1 MTTLLCTQLQMVI
14 NVWRRP
20 PHVRKMMN
28 NILSGLRIIES
39 SAFVAVPMAGMTL
52 AQMGAEVIRFDRLE
66 GGLDARRMPYSP
78 SGSSLFWSGMNKGK
92 KSIAIDMK
100 SPEGKELISNLI
112 TAPGKDA
119 GLFLTNLK
127 VRGWLDYETLSKIRS
142 DIIIVT
148 LTGDRHG
155 KPQVDYTVNPALGI
169 PDITGHE
176 GSVDPVA
183 NAIPAWDMIAGNMCV
198 SSLLAAERYRLR
210 HGVGQDVEIALKD
223 VASAAIGHLGMIAD
237 TTLNTDDRT
246 KAGNSLYG
254 AYGKDFLCADGNRV
268 MIIGLTSRQWAGIV
282 KATDTAE
289 QFKQLEM
296 ENNINLQDESIR
308 WKWRHAIT
316 EIIEPWFKIR
326 KVEDFASNFDKI
338 GLTWS
343 VFRSVRE
350 ALDFDPD
357 LTEDNP
363 LFKKILQPDAGEFLV
378 PKHPANFSK
387 VENSD
392 PTAAPILGEH
402 TEEILGDV
410 LNLSDIEVSN
420 LFDNGVV
427 ASPSFHK
434 NK

>member
-1 MTTLLCTQLQMVI
+1 
-14 NVWRRP
+14 
-20 PHVRKMMN
+20 MN
-28 NILSGLRIIES
+28 NILSGLRVIES

-52 AQMGAEVIRFDRLE
+52 SQMGAEVIRFDRLE

-78 SGSSLFWSGMNKGK
+78 SGHSLFWSGMNKGK
-92 KSIAIDMK
+92 KSIAVDMK
-100 SPEGKELISNLI
+100 SPKGKELISNLV

-127 VRGWLDYETLSKIRS
+127 VRGWLDYETLSKVRS

-176 GSVDPVA
+176 GSADPVA

-223 VASAAIGHLGMIAD
+223 VAAAAIGHLGMIAD
-237 TTLNTDDRT
+237 STLNSDDRT
-246 KAGNSLYG
+246 KAGNALYG

-268 MIIGLTSRQWAGIV
+268 MIIGLTSRQWSGIV
-282 KATDTAE
+282 KATDTTE
-289 QFKQLEM
+289 QFKKLEK

-308 WKWRHAIT
+308 WHWRHEIT

-326 KVEDFASNFDKI
+326 TVKDFADDFDKT

-343 VFRSVRE
+343 VFRSVKE
-350 ALDFDPD
+350 ALNVDPD

-363 LFKKILQPDAGEFLV
+363 LFKKILQPNAGEFLV
-378 PKHPANFSK
+378 PRHPANFSK

-392 PTAAPILGEH
+392 ATPAPALGEH
-402 TEEILGDV
+402 TEEVLGDV
-410 LNLSDIEVSN
+410 LNLSDLEISN
-420 LFDNGVV
+420 LFDDGVV
-427 ASPSFHK
+427 ASPNYNK
-434 NK
+434 N

>member
-1 MTTLLCTQLQMVI
+1 
-14 NVWRRP
+14 
-20 PHVRKMMN
+20 MN
-28 NILSGLRIIES
+28 NILSGLRVIES

-52 AQMGAEVIRFDRLE
+52 SQMGAEVIRFDRLE

-78 SGSSLFWSGMNKGK
+78 SGTSLFWSGMNKGK
-92 KSIAIDMK
+92 KSIAVDMK
-100 SPEGKELISNLI
+100 SPKGKELISNLV

-127 VRGWLDYETLSKIRS
+127 VRGWLDYETLSKVRS

-155 KPQVDYTVNPALGI
+155 RPQVDYTVNPALGI

-176 GSVDPVA
+176 GSADPVA

-223 VASAAIGHLGMIAD
+223 VAAAAIGHLGMIAD
-237 TTLNTDDRT
+237 STLNSDDRT
-246 KAGNSLYG
+246 KAGNALYG

-268 MIIGLTSRQWAGIV
+268 MIIGLTSRQWSGIV
-282 KATDTAE
+282 KATDTSE
-289 QFKQLEM
+289 QFKKLEI

-308 WKWRHAIT
+308 WQWRHAIT

-326 KVEDFASNFDKI
+326 AVEDFADDFDKT

-343 VFRSVRE
+343 VFRSVKE
-350 ALDFDPD
+350 ALNVDPD

-392 PTAAPILGEH
+392 ATPAPALGEH
-402 TEEILGDV
+402 TEEVLGDV
-410 LNLSDIEVSN
+410 LNLSDLEIAN
-420 LFDNGVV
+420 LFDDGVV
-427 ASPSFHK
+427 ASSNYNK
-434 NK
+434 N

>member
-1 MTTLLCTQLQMVI
+1 
-14 NVWRRP
+14 
-20 PHVRKMMN
+20 MN
-28 NILSGLRIIES
+28 NILSGLRVIES

-52 AQMGAEVIRFDRLE
+52 SQMGAEVIRFDRLE

-78 SGSSLFWSGMNKGK
+78 SGTSLFWSGMNKGK
-92 KSIAIDMK
+92 KSIAVDMK
-100 SPEGKELISNLI
+100 SPKGKELISNLV

-127 VRGWLDYETLSKIRS
+127 VRGWLDYETLSKVRS

-155 KPQVDYTVNPALGI
+155 RPQVDYTVNPALGI

-176 GSVDPVA
+176 GSADPVA

-210 HGVGQDVEIALKD
+210 HGVGQDVEVALKD
-223 VASAAIGHLGMIAD
+223 VAAAAIGHLGMIAD
-237 TTLNTDDRT
+237 ATLNSDDRT
-246 KAGNSLYG
+246 KAGNALYG

-268 MIIGLTSRQWAGIV
+268 MIIGLTSRQWSGIV
-282 KATDTAE
+282 KATDTSE
-289 QFKQLEM
+289 QFKKLEI

-308 WKWRHAIT
+308 WQWRHAIT

-326 KVEDFASNFDKI
+326 AVEDFADDFDKT

-343 VFRSVRE
+343 VFRSVKE
-350 ALDFDPD
+350 ALNVDPD

-392 PTAAPILGEH
+392 ATPAPALGEH
-402 TEEILGDV
+402 TEEVLGDV
-410 LNLSDIEVSN
+410 LNLSDLEIAN
-420 LFDNGVV
+420 LFDEGVV
-427 ASPSFHK
+427 ASSNYNK
-434 NK
+434 N

>member
-1 MTTLLCTQLQMVI
+1 MAI
-14 NVWRRP
+14 NVWRQL
-20 PHVRKMMN
+20 PHGRKIMN
-28 NILSGLRIIES
+28 NILSGLRVIES

-52 AQMGAEVIRFDRLE
+52 SQMGAEVIRFDRLE

-78 SGSSLFWSGMNKGK
+78 SGTSLFWSGMNKGK
-92 KSIAIDMK
+92 KSIAVDMK
-100 SPEGKELISNLI
+100 SPKGKELISNLV

-127 VRGWLDYETLSKIRS
+127 VRGWLDYETLSKVRS

-155 KPQVDYTVNPALGI
+155 RPQVDYTVNPALGI

-176 GSVDPVA
+176 GSADPVA

-210 HGVGQDVEIALKD
+210 HGVGQDVEVALKD
-223 VASAAIGHLGMIAD
+223 VAAAAIGHLGMIAD
-237 TTLNTDDRT
+237 STLNSDDRT
-246 KAGNSLYG
+246 KAGNALYG
-254 AYGKDFLCADGNRV
+254 AYGKDFLCGDGNRV
-268 MIIGLTSRQWAGIV
+268 MIIGLTSRQWSGIV
-282 KATDTAE
+282 KATDTSE
-289 QFKQLEM
+289 QFKKMEI

-308 WKWRHAIT
+308 WQWRHAIT

-326 KVEDFASNFDKI
+326 AVEDFADDFDKT

-343 VFRSVRE
+343 VFRSVKE
-350 ALDFDPD
+350 ALNVDPD

-378 PKHPANFSK
+378 PRHPANFSK

-392 PTAAPILGEH
+392 ATPAPALGEH
-402 TEEILGDV
+402 TEEVLGDV
-410 LNLSDIEVSN
+410 LNLSDLEIAD
-420 LFDNGVV
+420 LFDDGVV
-427 ASPSFHK
+427 ASPNYNK
-434 NK
+434 N

>member
-1 MTTLLCTQLQMVI
+1 
-14 NVWRRP
+14 
-20 PHVRKMMN
+20 MN
-28 NILSGLRIIES
+28 KILSGLRVIES

-52 AQMGAEVIRFDRLE
+52 SQMGAEVIRFDRLE

-92 KSIAIDMK
+92 KSIAVDMK
-100 SPEGKELISNLI
+100 SPKGKELISNLV

-127 VRGWLDYETLSKIRS
+127 VKGWLDYETLSKVRS

-155 KPQVDYTVNPALGI
+155 RPQVDYTVNPALGI

-176 GSVDPVA
+176 GSADPVA

-223 VASAAIGHLGMIAD
+223 VAAAAIGHLGMIAD
-237 TTLNTDDRT
+237 TTLNSDDRT
-246 KAGNSLYG
+246 KAGNALYG

-268 MIIGLTSRQWAGIV
+268 MIIGLTSRQWSGIV

-289 QFKQLEM
+289 QFKKLEM
-296 ENNINLQDESIR
+296 ENNINLQDESVR
-308 WKWRHAIT
+308 WQWRHEIT

-326 KVEDFASNFDKI
+326 AVRDFADHFDKT

-343 VFRSVRE
+343 VFRSVKE
-350 ALDFDPD
+350 ALNVDPD

-378 PKHPANFSK
+378 PRHPANFSK
-387 VENSD
+387 VESSD
-392 PTAAPILGEH
+392 AAPAPALGEH

-410 LNLSDIEVSN
+410 LNLSDLEIAN
-420 LFDNGVV
+420 LFDDGVV
-427 ASPSFHK
+427 ASSNYNK
-434 NK
+434 N

>member
-1 MTTLLCTQLQMVI
+1 
-14 NVWRRP
+14 
-20 PHVRKMMN
+20 MN
-28 NILSGLRIIES
+28 NILSGLRVIES

-52 AQMGAEVIRFDRLE
+52 SQMGAEVIRFDRLE

-78 SGSSLFWSGMNKGK
+78 SGHSLFWSGMNKGK
-92 KSIAIDMK
+92 KSIAVDMK
-100 SPEGKELISNLI
+100 SPKGKELISNLV

-127 VRGWLDYETLSKIRS
+127 VRGWLDYETLSKVRS

-176 GSVDPVA
+176 GSADPVA

-223 VASAAIGHLGMIAD
+223 VAAAAIGHLGMIAD
-237 TTLNTDDRT
+237 STLNSDDRT
-246 KAGNSLYG
+246 KAGNALYG

-268 MIIGLTSRQWAGIV
+268 MIIGLTSRQWSGIV
-282 KATDTAE
+282 KATDTTE
-289 QFKQLEM
+289 QFKKLEK

-308 WKWRHAIT
+308 WRWRHAIT

-326 KVEDFASNFDKI
+326 TVKDFADDFDKT

-343 VFRSVRE
+343 VFRSVKE
-350 ALDFDPD
+350 ALNVDPD

-363 LFKKILQPDAGEFLV
+363 LFKKILQPNVGEFLV
-378 PKHPANFSK
+378 PRHPANFSK

-392 PTAAPILGEH
+392 ATPAPALGEH
-402 TEEILGDV
+402 TEEVLGDV
-410 LNLSDIEVSN
+410 LNLSDLEISN
-420 LFDNGVV
+420 LFDDGVV
-427 ASPSFHK
+427 ASPNYNK
-434 NK
+434 N

>member
-1 MTTLLCTQLQMVI
+1 MAI
-14 NVWRRP
+14 NVWRQL
-20 PHVRKMMN
+20 PHGRKIMN
-28 NILSGLRIIES
+28 NILSGLRVIES

-52 AQMGAEVIRFDRLE
+52 SQMGAEVIRFDRLE

-78 SGSSLFWSGMNKGK
+78 SGTSLFWSGMNKGK
-92 KSIAIDMK
+92 KSIAVDMK
-100 SPEGKELISNLI
+100 SPKGKELISNLV

-127 VRGWLDYETLSKIRS
+127 VRGWLDYETLSKVRS

-155 KPQVDYTVNPALGI
+155 RPQVDYTVNPALGI

-176 GSVDPVA
+176 GSADPVA

-223 VASAAIGHLGMIAD
+223 VAAAAIGHLGMIAD
-237 TTLNTDDRT
+237 STLNSDDRT

-268 MIIGLTSRQWAGIV
+268 MIIGLTSRQWSGIV
-282 KATDTAE
+282 KATDTSE
-289 QFKQLEM
+289 QFKKLEI

-308 WKWRHAIT
+308 WQWRHSIT

-326 KVEDFASNFDKI
+326 TVKDFADDFDKI

-343 VFRSVRE
+343 VFRSVKE
-350 ALDFDPD
+350 ALNVDPD

-363 LFKKILQPDAGEFLV
+363 LFKKILQPNAGEFLV
-378 PKHPANFSK
+378 PRHPANFSK

-392 PTAAPILGEH
+392 AKPAPALGEH
-402 TEEILGDV
+402 TEEVLGDV
-410 LNLSDIEVSN
+410 LNLSDLEISN
-420 LFDNGVV
+420 LFDDGVV
-427 ASPSFHK
+427 ASPNYNK
-434 NK
+434 N

>member
-1 MTTLLCTQLQMVI
+1 
-14 NVWRRP
+14 
-20 PHVRKMMN
+20 MN
-28 NILSGLRIIES
+28 NILSGLRVIES

-52 AQMGAEVIRFDRLE
+52 SQMGAEVIRFDRLE

-78 SGSSLFWSGMNKGK
+78 SGTSLFWSGMNKGK
-92 KSIAIDMK
+92 KSIAVDMK
-100 SPEGKELISNLI
+100 SPKGKELISNLV

-127 VRGWLDYETLSKIRS
+127 VRGWLDYETLSKVRS

-155 KPQVDYTVNPALGI
+155 RPQVDYTVNPALGI

-176 GSVDPVA
+176 GSADPVA

-223 VASAAIGHLGMIAD
+223 VAAAAIGHLGMIAD
-237 TTLNTDDRT
+237 ATLNSDDRT
-246 KAGNSLYG
+246 KAGNALYG

-268 MIIGLTSRQWAGIV
+268 MIIGLTNRQWSGIV
-282 KATDTAE
+282 KATDTTE
-289 QFKQLEM
+289 QFKKLEK
-296 ENNINLQDESIR
+296 ENNINLQDESTR
-308 WKWRHAIT
+308 WHWRHAIT

-326 KVEDFASNFDKI
+326 TVKDFADDFDKT

-343 VFRSVRE
+343 VFRSVKE
-350 ALDFDPD
+350 ALNVDPD

-392 PTAAPILGEH
+392 ATPAPALGEH
-402 TEEILGDV
+402 TEEVLGDV
-410 LNLSDIEVSN
+410 LNLSDLEIAN
-420 LFDNGVV
+420 LFDDGVV
-427 ASPSFHK
+427 ASSNYNK
-434 NK
+434 N

>member
-1 MTTLLCTQLQMVI
+1 MAI
-14 NVWRRP
+14 NVWRQL
-20 PHVRKMMN
+20 PHGRKIMN
-28 NILSGLRIIES
+28 NILSGLRVIES

-52 AQMGAEVIRFDRLE
+52 SQMGAEVIRFDRLE

-78 SGSSLFWSGMNKGK
+78 SGTSLFWSGMNKGK
-92 KSIAIDMK
+92 KSIAVDMK
-100 SPEGKELISNLI
+100 SPKGKELISNLV

-127 VRGWLDYETLSKIRS
+127 VRGWLDYETLSKVRS

-155 KPQVDYTVNPALGI
+155 RPQVDYTVNPALGI

-176 GSVDPVA
+176 GSADPVA

-210 HGVGQDVEIALKD
+210 HGLGQDVEIALKD
-223 VASAAIGHLGMIAD
+223 VAAAAIGHLGMIAD
-237 TTLNTDDRT
+237 ATLNSDDRT
-246 KAGNSLYG
+246 KAGNALYG

-268 MIIGLTSRQWAGIV
+268 MIIGLTSRQWSGIV
-282 KATDTAE
+282 KATDTSE
-289 QFKQLEM
+289 QFKKLEI

-308 WKWRHAIT
+308 WQWRHAIT

-326 KVEDFASNFDKI
+326 AVEDFADDFDKT

-343 VFRSVRE
+343 VFRSVKE
-350 ALDFDPD
+350 ALNVDPD

-378 PKHPANFSK
+378 PRHPANFSK

-392 PTAAPILGEH
+392 ATPAPALGEH

-410 LNLSDIEVSN
+410 LNLSDLEIAN
-420 LFDNGVV
+420 LFDDGVV
-427 ASPSFHK
+427 ASSNYNK
-434 NK
+434 N

>member
-1 MTTLLCTQLQMVI
+1 
-14 NVWRRP
+14 
-20 PHVRKMMN
+20 MN
-28 NILSGLRIIES
+28 NILSGLRVIES

-52 AQMGAEVIRFDRLE
+52 SQMGAEVIRFDRLE

-78 SGSSLFWSGMNKGK
+78 SGTSLFWSGMNKGK
-92 KSIAIDMK
+92 KSIAVDMK
-100 SPEGKELISNLI
+100 SPKGKELISNLV

-127 VRGWLDYETLSKIRS
+127 VRGWLDYETLSKVRS

-155 KPQVDYTVNPALGI
+155 RPQVDYTVNPALGI

-176 GSVDPVA
+176 GSADPVA

-223 VASAAIGHLGMIAD
+223 VAAAAIGHLGMIAD
-237 TTLNTDDRT
+237 ATLNSDDRT
-246 KAGNSLYG
+246 KAGNALYG

-268 MIIGLTSRQWAGIV
+268 MIIGLTSRQWSGIV
-282 KATDTAE
+282 KATDTSE
-289 QFKQLEM
+289 QFKKLEI

-308 WKWRHAIT
+308 WQWRHAIT

-326 KVEDFASNFDKI
+326 AVEDFADDFDKT

-343 VFRSVRE
+343 VFRSVKE
-350 ALDFDPD
+350 ALNVDPD

-363 LFKKILQPDAGEFLV
+363 LFKKIMQPDAGEFLV
-378 PKHPANFSK
+378 PRHPANFSK

-392 PTAAPILGEH
+392 ATPAPALGEH

-410 LNLSDIEVSN
+410 LNLSDLEIAN
-420 LFDNGVV
+420 LFDDGVV
-427 ASPSFHK
+427 ASSNYNK
-434 NK
+434 N

>member
-1 MTTLLCTQLQMVI
+1 MAI
-14 NVWRRP
+14 NVWRQL
-20 PHVRKMMN
+20 PHGRKIMN
-28 NILSGLRIIES
+28 NILSGLRVIES

-52 AQMGAEVIRFDRLE
+52 SQMGAEVIRFDRLE

-78 SGSSLFWSGMNKGK
+78 SGTSLFWSGMNKGK
-92 KSIAIDMK
+92 KSIAVDMK
-100 SPEGKELISNLI
+100 SPKGKELISNLV

-127 VRGWLDYETLSKIRS
+127 VRGWLDYETLSKVRS

-155 KPQVDYTVNPALGI
+155 RPQVDYTVNPALGI

-176 GSVDPVA
+176 GSADPVA

-223 VASAAIGHLGMIAD
+223 VAAAAIGHLGMIAD
-237 TTLNTDDRT
+237 ATLNSDDRT
-246 KAGNSLYG
+246 KAGNALYG

-268 MIIGLTSRQWAGIV
+268 MIIGLTSRQWSGIV
-282 KATDTAE
+282 KATDTSE
-289 QFKQLEM
+289 QFKKLEI

-308 WKWRHAIT
+308 WQWRHAIT

-326 KVEDFASNFDKI
+326 AVEDFADDFDKT

-343 VFRSVRE
+343 VFRSVKE
-350 ALDFDPD
+350 ALNVDPD

-378 PKHPANFSK
+378 PRHPANFSK

-392 PTAAPILGEH
+392 ATPAPALGEH

-410 LNLSDIEVSN
+410 LNLSDLEIAN
-420 LFDNGVV
+420 LFDDGVV
-427 ASPSFHK
+427 ASSNYNK
-434 NK
+434 N

>member
-1 MTTLLCTQLQMVI
+1 
-14 NVWRRP
+14 
-20 PHVRKMMN
+20 MN
-28 NILSGLRIIES
+28 NILSGLRVIES

-52 AQMGAEVIRFDRLE
+52 SQMGAEVIRFDRLE

-78 SGSSLFWSGMNKGK
+78 SGTSLFWSGMNKGK
-92 KSIAIDMK
+92 KSIAVDMK
-100 SPEGKELISNLI
+100 SPKGKELISNLV

-127 VRGWLDYETLSKIRS
+127 VRGWLDYETLSKVRS

-155 KPQVDYTVNPALGI
+155 RPQVDYTVNPALGI

-176 GSVDPVA
+176 GSADPVA

-223 VASAAIGHLGMIAD
+223 VAAAAIGHLGMIAD
-237 TTLNTDDRT
+237 ATLNSDDRT
-246 KAGNSLYG
+246 KAGNALYG

-268 MIIGLTSRQWAGIV
+268 MIIGLTSRQWSGIV
-282 KATDTAE
+282 KATDTSE
-289 QFKQLEM
+289 QFKKLEI

-308 WKWRHAIT
+308 WQWRHAIT

-326 KVEDFASNFDKI
+326 AVEDFADDFDKT

-343 VFRSVRE
+343 VFRSVKE
-350 ALDFDPD
+350 ALNVDPD

-378 PKHPANFSK
+378 PRHPANFSK

-392 PTAAPILGEH
+392 ATPAPALGEH

-410 LNLSDIEVSN
+410 LNLSDLEIAN
-420 LFDNGVV
+420 LFDDGVV
-427 ASPSFHK
+427 ASSNYNK
-434 NK
+434 N

>member
-1 MTTLLCTQLQMVI
+1 
-14 NVWRRP
+14 
-20 PHVRKMMN
+20 MN
-28 NILSGLRIIES
+28 NILSGLRVIES

-52 AQMGAEVIRFDRLE
+52 SQMGAEVIRFDRLE

-78 SGSSLFWSGMNKGK
+78 SGTSLFWSGMNKGK
-92 KSIAIDMK
+92 KSIAVDMK
-100 SPEGKELISNLI
+100 SPKGKELISNLV

-127 VRGWLDYETLSKIRS
+127 VRGWLDYETLSKVRS

-155 KPQVDYTVNPALGI
+155 RPQVDYTVNPALGI

-176 GSVDPVA
+176 GSADPVA

-223 VASAAIGHLGMIAD
+223 VAAAAIGHLGMIAD
-237 TTLNTDDRT
+237 ATLNSDDRT
-246 KAGNSLYG
+246 KAGNALYG

-268 MIIGLTSRQWAGIV
+268 MIIGLTSRQWSGIV
-282 KATDTAE
+282 KATDTSE
-289 QFKQLEM
+289 QFKKLEI

-308 WKWRHAIT
+308 WQWRHAIT

-326 KVEDFASNFDKI
+326 AVEDFADDFDKT

-343 VFRSVRE
+343 VFRSVKE
-350 ALDFDPD
+350 ALNVDPD

-392 PTAAPILGEH
+392 ATPAPALGEH

-410 LNLSDIEVSN
+410 LNLSDLEIAN
-420 LFDNGVV
+420 LFDDGVV
-427 ASPSFHK
+427 ASSNYNK
-434 NK
+434 N

>member
-1 MTTLLCTQLQMVI
+1 
-14 NVWRRP
+14 
-20 PHVRKMMN
+20 MN
-28 NILSGLRIIES
+28 NILSGLRVIES

-52 AQMGAEVIRFDRLE
+52 SQMGAEVIRFDRLE

-78 SGSSLFWSGMNKGK
+78 SGTSLFWSGMNKGK
-92 KSIAIDMK
+92 KSIAVDMK
-100 SPEGKELISNLI
+100 SPKGKELISNLV

-127 VRGWLDYETLSKIRS
+127 VRGWLDYETLSKVRS

-155 KPQVDYTVNPALGI
+155 RPQVDYTVNPALGI

-176 GSVDPVA
+176 GSADPVA

-223 VASAAIGHLGMIAD
+223 VAAAAIGHLGMIAD
-237 TTLNTDDRT
+237 ATLNSDDRT
-246 KAGNSLYG
+246 KAGNALYG

-268 MIIGLTSRQWAGIV
+268 MIIGLTSRQWSGIV
-282 KATDTAE
+282 KATDTSE
-289 QFKQLEM
+289 QFKKLEI
-296 ENNINLQDESIR
+296 ENIINLQDESIR
-308 WKWRHAIT
+308 WQWRHAIT

-326 KVEDFASNFDKI
+326 AVEDFADDFDKI

-343 VFRSVRE
+343 VFRSVKE
-350 ALDFDPD
+350 ALNVDPD

-392 PTAAPILGEH
+392 ATPAPALGEH
-402 TEEILGDV
+402 TEEVLGDV
-410 LNLSDIEVSN
+410 LNLSDLEIAN
-420 LFDNGVV
+420 LFDDGVV
-427 ASPSFHK
+427 ASSNYNK
-434 NK
+434 N

>member
-1 MTTLLCTQLQMVI
+1 
-14 NVWRRP
+14 
-20 PHVRKMMN
+20 MN
-28 NILSGLRIIES
+28 NILSGLRVIES

-52 AQMGAEVIRFDRLE
+52 SQMGAEVIRFDRLE

-78 SGSSLFWSGMNKGK
+78 SGTSLFWSGMNKGK
-92 KSIAIDMK
+92 KSIAVDMK
-100 SPEGKELISNLI
+100 SPKGKELISNLV

-127 VRGWLDYETLSKIRS
+127 VRGWLDYETLSKLRS

-155 KPQVDYTVNPALGI
+155 RPQVDYTVNPALGI

-176 GSVDPVA
+176 GSADPVA

-223 VASAAIGHLGMIAD
+223 VAAAAIGHLGMIAD
-237 TTLNTDDRT
+237 ATLNSDDRT
-246 KAGNSLYG
+246 KAGNALYG

-268 MIIGLTSRQWAGIV
+268 MIIGLTSRQWSGIV
-282 KATDTAE
+282 KATDTSE
-289 QFKQLEM
+289 QFKKLEI

-308 WKWRHAIT
+308 WQWRHAIT

-326 KVEDFASNFDKI
+326 AVEDFADDFDKT

-343 VFRSVRE
+343 VFRSVKE
-350 ALDFDPD
+350 ALNVDPD

-392 PTAAPILGEH
+392 ATPAPALGEH
-402 TEEILGDV
+402 TEEVLGDV
-410 LNLSDIEVSN
+410 LNLSDLEIAN
-420 LFDNGVV
+420 LFDDGVV
-427 ASPSFHK
+427 ASSNYNK
-434 NK
+434 N

>member
-1 MTTLLCTQLQMVI
+1 
-14 NVWRRP
+14 
-20 PHVRKMMN
+20 MN

-210 HGVGQDVEIALKD
+210 HGFGQDVEIALKD

-268 MIIGLTSRQWAGIV
+268 MIIGLTSRQWTGIV

-296 ENNINLQDESIR
+296 QNNINLQDESIR

-326 KVEDFASNFDKI
+326 KVEDFAGNFDKI

>member
-1 MTTLLCTQLQMVI
+1 
-14 NVWRRP
+14 
-20 PHVRKMMN
+20 MN

-66 GGLDARRMPYSP
+66 GGLDARRMPYAP

-92 KSIAIDMK
+92 KSIAVDMK
-100 SPEGKELISNLI
+100 SPDGKELISNLI

-127 VRGWLDYETLSKIRS
+127 VRGWLDYETLSKVRS

-169 PDITGHE
+169 PDITGLE
-176 GSVDPVA
+176 GSTDPVA

-268 MIIGLTSRQWAGIV
+268 MIIGLTSRQWKGIV
-282 KATDTAE
+282 KATNTAE
-289 QFKQLEM
+289 QFTQLEM
-296 ENNINLQDESIR
+296 QNNINLQDESIR

-316 EIIEPWFKIR
+316 EIIEPWFKAR
-326 KVEDFASNFDKI
+326 KVEDFASDFDKT

-350 ALDFDPD
+350 ALNSDPD

-420 LFDNGVV
+420 LFDTGVV
-427 ASPSFHK
+427 ASPTFHK

>member
-1 MTTLLCTQLQMVI
+1 
-14 NVWRRP
+14 
-20 PHVRKMMN
+20 MN
-28 NILSGLRIIES
+28 NILSGLRVIES

-52 AQMGAEVIRFDRLE
+52 SQMGAEVIRFDRLE

-78 SGSSLFWSGMNKGK
+78 SGTSLFWSGMNKGK
-92 KSIAIDMK
+92 KSIAVDMK
-100 SPEGKELISNLI
+100 SPKGKELISNLV

-127 VRGWLDYETLSKIRS
+127 VRGWLDYETLSKVRS

-155 KPQVDYTVNPALGI
+155 RPQVDYTVNPALGI

-176 GSVDPVA
+176 GSADPVA

-210 HGVGQDVEIALKD
+210 HGVGQDVEVALKD
-223 VASAAIGHLGMIAD
+223 VAAAAIGHLGMIAD
-237 TTLNTDDRT
+237 ATLNSDDRT
-246 KAGNSLYG
+246 KAGNALYG

-268 MIIGLTSRQWAGIV
+268 MIIGLTSRQWSGIV
-282 KATDTAE
+282 KATDTSE
-289 QFKQLEM
+289 QFKKLEI

-308 WKWRHAIT
+308 WQWRHAIT

-326 KVEDFASNFDKI
+326 AVEDFADDFDKT

-343 VFRSVRE
+343 VFRSVKE
-350 ALDFDPD
+350 ALNVDPD

-392 PTAAPILGEH
+392 ATPAPALGEH
-402 TEEILGDV
+402 TEEVLGDV
-410 LNLSDIEVSN
+410 LNLSDLEIAN
-420 LFDNGVV
+420 LFDDGVV
-427 ASPSFHK
+427 ASPNYNK
-434 NK
+434 N

>member
-1 MTTLLCTQLQMVI
+1 MAI
-14 NVWRRP
+14 NVWRQL
-20 PHVRKMMN
+20 PHGRKIMN
-28 NILSGLRIIES
+28 NILSGLRVIES

-52 AQMGAEVIRFDRLE
+52 SQMGAEVIRFDRLE

-78 SGSSLFWSGMNKGK
+78 SGTSLFWSGMNKGK
-92 KSIAIDMK
+92 KSIAVDMK
-100 SPEGKELISNLI
+100 SPKGKELISNLV

-127 VRGWLDYETLSKIRS
+127 VRGWLDYETLSKVRS

-155 KPQVDYTVNPALGI
+155 RPQVDYTVNPALGI

-176 GSVDPVA
+176 GSADPVA

-223 VASAAIGHLGMIAD
+223 VAAAAIGHLGMIAD
-237 TTLNTDDRT
+237 ATLNSDDRT
-246 KAGNSLYG
+246 KAGNALYG

-268 MIIGLTSRQWAGIV
+268 MIIGLTSRQWSGIV
-282 KATDTAE
+282 KATDTSE
-289 QFKQLEM
+289 QFKKLEI

-308 WKWRHAIT
+308 WQWRHAIT

-326 KVEDFASNFDKI
+326 AVEDFADDFDKT

-343 VFRSVRE
+343 VFRSVKE
-350 ALDFDPD
+350 ALNVDPD

-378 PKHPANFSK
+378 PRHPAKFSK

-392 PTAAPILGEH
+392 ATPAPALGEH

-410 LNLSDIEVSN
+410 LNLSDLEIAN
-420 LFDNGVV
+420 LFDDGVV
-427 ASPSFHK
+427 ASSNYNK
-434 NK
+434 N

>member
-1 MTTLLCTQLQMVI
+1 
-14 NVWRRP
+14 
-20 PHVRKMMN
+20 MN
-28 NILSGLRIIES
+28 NILSGLRVIES

-52 AQMGAEVIRFDRLE
+52 SQMGAEVIRFDRLE

-78 SGSSLFWSGMNKGK
+78 SGHSLFWSGMNKGK
-92 KSIAIDMK
+92 KSIAVDMK
-100 SPEGKELISNLI
+100 SPKGKELISNLV

-176 GSVDPVA
+176 GSADPVA

-223 VASAAIGHLGMIAD
+223 VAAAAIGHLGMIAD
-237 TTLNTDDRT
+237 STLNTDDRT
-246 KAGNSLYG
+246 KAGNALYG

-268 MIIGLTSRQWAGIV
+268 MIIGLTSRQWSGIV

-289 QFKQLEM
+289 QFKKLEK

-308 WKWRHAIT
+308 WHWRHAIT

-326 KVEDFASNFDKI
+326 TVKDFADDFDRT

-343 VFRSVRE
+343 VFRSVKE
-350 ALDFDPD
+350 ALNVDPD

-363 LFKKILQPDAGEFLV
+363 LFKKILQPNAGEFLV
-378 PKHPANFSK
+378 PRHPANFSK

-392 PTAAPILGEH
+392 ATPAPALGEH
-402 TEEILGDV
+402 TEEVLGDV
-410 LNLSDIEVSN
+410 LNLSDLEISN
-420 LFDNGVV
+420 LFDDGVV
-427 ASPSFHK
+427 ASPNYNK
-434 NK
+434 N

>member
-1 MTTLLCTQLQMVI
+1 MVI

>member
-1 MTTLLCTQLQMVI
+1 
-14 NVWRRP
+14 
-20 PHVRKMMN
+20 
-28 NILSGLRIIES
+28 
-39 SAFVAVPMAGMTL
+39 
-52 AQMGAEVIRFDRLE
+52 
-66 GGLDARRMPYSP
+66 MPYAP

-92 KSIAIDMK
+92 KSIAVDMK
-100 SPEGKELISNLI
+100 SPDGKELISNLI

-127 VRGWLDYETLSKIRS
+127 VRGWLDYETLSKVRS

-169 PDITGHE
+169 PDITGLE
-176 GSVDPVA
+176 GSTDPVA

-268 MIIGLTSRQWAGIV
+268 MIIGLTSRQWTGIV

-296 ENNINLQDESIR
+296 QNNINLQDESIR

-316 EIIEPWFKIR
+316 EIIEPWFKTR
-326 KVEDFASNFDKI
+326 KVEDFASDFDKT

-350 ALDFDPD
+350 ALNSDPD

-420 LFDNGVV
+420 LFDTGVV
-427 ASPSFHK
+427 ASPTFHK

>member
-1 MTTLLCTQLQMVI
+1 
-14 NVWRRP
+14 
-20 PHVRKMMN
+20 MN
-28 NILSGLRIIES
+28 NILSGLRVIES

-52 AQMGAEVIRFDRLE
+52 SQMGAEVIRFDRLE

-78 SGSSLFWSGMNKGK
+78 SGTSLFWSGMNKGK
-92 KSIAIDMK
+92 KSIAVDMK
-100 SPEGKELISNLI
+100 SPKGKELISNLV

-127 VRGWLDYETLSKIRS
+127 VRGWLDYETLSKVRS

-155 KPQVDYTVNPALGI
+155 RPQVDYTVNPALGI

-176 GSVDPVA
+176 GSADPVA

-223 VASAAIGHLGMIAD
+223 VAAAAIGHLGMIAD
-237 TTLNTDDRT
+237 ATLNSDDRT
-246 KAGNSLYG
+246 KAGNALYG

-268 MIIGLTSRQWAGIV
+268 MIIGLTSRQWSGIV
-282 KATDTAE
+282 KATDTSE
-289 QFKQLEM
+289 QFKKLEI

-308 WKWRHAIT
+308 WQWRHSIT

-326 KVEDFASNFDKI
+326 AVEDFADDFDKT

-343 VFRSVRE
+343 VFRSVKE
-350 ALDFDPD
+350 ALNVDLD

-378 PKHPANFSK
+378 PRHPANFSK

-392 PTAAPILGEH
+392 ATPAPALGEH
-402 TEEILGDV
+402 TEEVLGDV
-410 LNLSDIEVSN
+410 LNLSDLEIAN
-420 LFDNGVV
+420 LFDDGVV
-427 ASPSFHK
+427 ASSNYNK
-434 NK
+434 N

>member
-1 MTTLLCTQLQMVI
+1 MAI
-14 NVWRRP
+14 NVWRQL
-20 PHVRKMMN
+20 PHGRKIMN
-28 NILSGLRIIES
+28 NILSGLRVIES

-52 AQMGAEVIRFDRLE
+52 SQMGAEVIRFDRLE

-78 SGSSLFWSGMNKGK
+78 SGTSLFWSGMNKGK
-92 KSIAIDMK
+92 KSIAVDMK
-100 SPEGKELISNLI
+100 SPKGKELISNLV

-127 VRGWLDYETLSKIRS
+127 VRGWLDYETLSKVRS

-155 KPQVDYTVNPALGI
+155 RPQVDYTVNPALGI

-176 GSVDPVA
+176 GSADPVA

-223 VASAAIGHLGMIAD
+223 VAAAAIGHLGMIAD
-237 TTLNTDDRT
+237 ATLNSDDRT
-246 KAGNSLYG
+246 KAGNALYG

-268 MIIGLTSRQWAGIV
+268 MIIGLTSRQWSGIV
-282 KATDTAE
+282 KATDTSE
-289 QFKQLEM
+289 QFKKLEI

-308 WKWRHAIT
+308 WQWRHAIT

-326 KVEDFASNFDKI
+326 AVEDFADDFDKT

-343 VFRSVRE
+343 VFRSVKE
-350 ALDFDPD
+350 ALNVDPD

-392 PTAAPILGEH
+392 ATPAPALGEH

-410 LNLSDIEVSN
+410 LNLSDLEIAN
-420 LFDNGVV
+420 LFDDGVV
-427 ASPSFHK
+427 ASSNYNK
-434 NK
+434 N

>member
-1 MTTLLCTQLQMVI
+1 MAI
-14 NVWRRP
+14 NVWRQL
-20 PHVRKMMN
+20 PHGRKIMN
-28 NILSGLRIIES
+28 NILSGLRVIES

-52 AQMGAEVIRFDRLE
+52 SQMGAEVIRFDRLE

-78 SGSSLFWSGMNKGK
+78 SGTSLFWSGMNKGK
-92 KSIAIDMK
+92 KSIAVDMK
-100 SPEGKELISNLI
+100 SPKGKELISNLV

-127 VRGWLDYETLSKIRS
+127 VRGWLDYETLSKVRS

-176 GSVDPVA
+176 GSADPVA

-223 VASAAIGHLGMIAD
+223 VAAAAIGHLGMIAD
-237 TTLNTDDRT
+237 ATLNSDDRT
-246 KAGNSLYG
+246 KAGNALYG

-268 MIIGLTSRQWAGIV
+268 MIIGLTSRQWSGIV
-282 KATDTAE
+282 KATDTSE
-289 QFKQLEM
+289 QFKKLEI

-308 WKWRHAIT
+308 WQWRHAIT

-326 KVEDFASNFDKI
+326 AVEDFADDFDKT

-343 VFRSVRE
+343 VFRSVKE
-350 ALDFDPD
+350 ALNVDPD

-392 PTAAPILGEH
+392 ATPAPALGEH
-402 TEEILGDV
+402 TEEVLGDV
-410 LNLSDIEVSN
+410 LNLSDLEIAN
-420 LFDNGVV
+420 LFDDGVV
-427 ASPSFHK
+427 ASSNYNK
-434 NK
+434 N

>member
-1 MTTLLCTQLQMVI
+1 MVI

-296 ENNINLQDESIR
+296 QNNINLQDESIR

-326 KVEDFASNFDKI
+326 KVEEFASNFDKI

>member
-1 MTTLLCTQLQMVI
+1 MAI
-14 NVWRRP
+14 NVWRQL
-20 PHVRKMMN
+20 PHGRKIMN
-28 NILSGLRIIES
+28 NILSGLRVIES

-52 AQMGAEVIRFDRLE
+52 SQMGAEVIRFDRLE

-92 KSIAIDMK
+92 KSIAVDMK
-100 SPEGKELISNLI
+100 SPKGKELISNLV

-127 VRGWLDYETLSKIRS
+127 VKGWLDYETLSKVRS

-155 KPQVDYTVNPALGI
+155 RPQVDYTVNPALGI

-176 GSVDPVA
+176 GSADPVA

-223 VASAAIGHLGMIAD
+223 VAAAAIGHLGMIAD
-237 TTLNTDDRT
+237 STLNSDDRT
-246 KAGNSLYG
+246 KAGNALYG

-268 MIIGLTSRQWAGIV
+268 MIIGLTSRQWSGIV
-282 KATDTAE
+282 KATDTAD
-289 QFKQLEM
+289 QFKKLEM
-296 ENNINLQDESIR
+296 DNNINLQDESIR
-308 WKWRHAIT
+308 WQWRHAIT
-316 EIIEPWFKIR
+316 QIIEPWFKIR
-326 KVEDFASNFDKI
+326 AVKDFADDFDKT

-343 VFRSVRE
+343 VFRSVKE
-350 ALDFDPD
+350 ALNVDPD

-392 PTAAPILGEH
+392 ATPAPALGEH
-402 TEEILGDV
+402 TEELLGDV
-410 LNLSDIEVSN
+410 LNLSDREIAN
-420 LFDNGVV
+420 LFDDGVV
-427 ASPSFHK
+427 ASSNYNK
-434 NK
+434 N

>member
-1 MTTLLCTQLQMVI
+1 MAI
-14 NVWRRP
+14 NVWRQL
-20 PHVRKMMN
+20 PHGRKIMN
-28 NILSGLRIIES
+28 NILSGLRVIES

-52 AQMGAEVIRFDRLE
+52 SQMGAEVIRFDRLE

-78 SGSSLFWSGMNKGK
+78 SGTSLFWSGMNKGK
-92 KSIAIDMK
+92 KSIAVDMK
-100 SPEGKELISNLI
+100 SPKGKELISNLV

-127 VRGWLDYETLSKIRS
+127 VRGWLDYETLSKLRS

-155 KPQVDYTVNPALGI
+155 RPQVDYTVNPALGI

-176 GSVDPVA
+176 GSADPVA

-223 VASAAIGHLGMIAD
+223 VAAAAIGHLGMIAD
-237 TTLNTDDRT
+237 ATLNSDDRT
-246 KAGNSLYG
+246 KAGNALYG

-268 MIIGLTSRQWAGIV
+268 MIIGLTSRQWSGIV
-282 KATDTAE
+282 KATDTSE
-289 QFKQLEM
+289 QFKKLEI

-308 WKWRHAIT
+308 WQWRHSIT

-326 KVEDFASNFDKI
+326 AVEDFADDFDKT

-343 VFRSVRE
+343 VFRSVKE
-350 ALDFDPD
+350 ALNVDPD

-378 PKHPANFSK
+378 PRHPANFSK

-392 PTAAPILGEH
+392 ATPAPALGEH
-402 TEEILGDV
+402 TEEVLGDV
-410 LNLSDIEVSN
+410 LNLSDLEIAN
-420 LFDNGVV
+420 LFDDGVV
-427 ASPSFHK
+427 ASSNYNK
-434 NK
+434 N

>member
-1 MTTLLCTQLQMVI
+1 
-14 NVWRRP
+14 
-20 PHVRKMMN
+20 MN
-28 NILSGLRIIES
+28 NILSGLRVIES

-52 AQMGAEVIRFDRLE
+52 SQMGAEVIRFDRLE

-78 SGSSLFWSGMNKGK
+78 SGTSLFWSGMNKGK
-92 KSIAIDMK
+92 KSIAVDMK
-100 SPEGKELISNLI
+100 SPKGKELISNLV

-127 VRGWLDYETLSKIRS
+127 VRGWLDYETLSKVRS

-155 KPQVDYTVNPALGI
+155 RPQVDYTVNPALGI

-176 GSVDPVA
+176 GSADPVA

-223 VASAAIGHLGMIAD
+223 VAAAAIGHLGMIAD
-237 TTLNTDDRT
+237 ATLNSDDRT
-246 KAGNSLYG
+246 KAGNALYG

-268 MIIGLTSRQWAGIV
+268 MIIGLTSRQWSGIV
-282 KATDTAE
+282 KATDTSE
-289 QFKQLEM
+289 QFKKLEI

-308 WKWRHAIT
+308 WQWRHAIT
-316 EIIEPWFKIR
+316 EIIEPWFNIR
-326 KVEDFASNFDKI
+326 AVEDFADDFDKT

-343 VFRSVRE
+343 VFRSVKE
-350 ALDFDPD
+350 ALNVDPD

-378 PKHPANFSK
+378 PRHPANFSK

-392 PTAAPILGEH
+392 ATPAPALGEH
-402 TEEILGDV
+402 TEEVLGDV
-410 LNLSDIEVSN
+410 LNLSDLEIAN
-420 LFDNGVV
+420 LFDDGVV
-427 ASPSFHK
+427 ASSNYNK
-434 NK
+434 N

>member
-1 MTTLLCTQLQMVI
+1 
-14 NVWRRP
+14 
-20 PHVRKMMN
+20 MN
-28 NILSGLRIIES
+28 NILSGLRVIES

-52 AQMGAEVIRFDRLE
+52 SQMGAEVIRFDRLE

-92 KSIAIDMK
+92 KSIAVDMK
-100 SPEGKELISNLI
+100 SPKGKELISNLV

-127 VRGWLDYETLSKIRS
+127 VKGWLDYETLSKVRS

-155 KPQVDYTVNPALGI
+155 RPQVDYTVNPALGI

-176 GSVDPVA
+176 GSADPVA

-223 VASAAIGHLGMIAD
+223 VAAAAIGHLGMIAD
-237 TTLNTDDRT
+237 STLNSDDRT
-246 KAGNSLYG
+246 KAGNALYG

-268 MIIGLTSRQWAGIV
+268 MIIGLTSRQWSGIV

-289 QFKQLEM
+289 QFKKLEM
-296 ENNINLQDESIR
+296 DNNINLQDESIR
-308 WKWRHAIT
+308 WQWRHAIT

-326 KVEDFASNFDKI
+326 GVKDFADDFDKT

-343 VFRSVRE
+343 VFRSVKE
-350 ALDFDPD
+350 ALNVDPD

-378 PKHPANFSK
+378 PRHPANFSK

-392 PTAAPILGEH
+392 ATPAPALGEH
-402 TEEILGDV
+402 TEEVLGDI
-410 LNLSDIEVSN
+410 LNLSDREIAN
-420 LFDNGVV
+420 LFDDGVV
-427 ASPSFHK
+427 ASSNYNK
-434 NK
+434 N

>member
-1 MTTLLCTQLQMVI
+1 
-14 NVWRRP
+14 
-20 PHVRKMMN
+20 MN

-296 ENNINLQDESIR
+296 QNNINLQDESIR

-316 EIIEPWFKIR
+316 EIIEPWFKTR
-326 KVEDFASNFDKI
+326 KVEDFASDFDNM

-350 ALDFDPD
+350 ALNFDPD

>member
-1 MTTLLCTQLQMVI
+1 MAI
-14 NVWRRP
+14 NVWRLL
-20 PHVRKMMN
+20 PHGGKIMS
-28 NILSGLRIIES
+28 NILSGLRVIES

-52 AQMGAEVIRFDRLE
+52 SQMGAEVIRFDRLE

-92 KSIAIDMK
+92 KSIAVDMK
-100 SPEGKELISNLI
+100 SPKGKELISNLV

-127 VRGWLDYETLSKIRS
+127 VKGWLDYETLSKVRS

-155 KPQVDYTVNPALGI
+155 RPQVDYTVNPALGI

-176 GSVDPVA
+176 GSADPVA

-223 VASAAIGHLGMIAD
+223 VAAAAIGHLGMIAD
-237 TTLNTDDRT
+237 STLNSDDRT
-246 KAGNSLYG
+246 KAGNALYG

-268 MIIGLTSRQWAGIV
+268 MIIGLTSRQWSGIV

-289 QFKQLEM
+289 QFKKLEM
-296 ENNINLQDESIR
+296 ENNINLQDESVR
-308 WKWRHAIT
+308 WQWRHEIT

-326 KVEDFASNFDKI
+326 AVKDFSDDFDKT

-343 VFRSVRE
+343 VFRSVKE
-350 ALDFDPD
+350 ALNVDPD

-378 PKHPANFSK
+378 PRHPANFSK
-387 VENSD
+387 VESSD
-392 PTAAPILGEH
+392 AAPAPALGEH

-410 LNLSDIEVSN
+410 LNLSDLEIAN
-420 LFDNGVV
+420 LFDDGVV
-427 ASPSFHK
+427 ASSNYNK
-434 NK
+434 N